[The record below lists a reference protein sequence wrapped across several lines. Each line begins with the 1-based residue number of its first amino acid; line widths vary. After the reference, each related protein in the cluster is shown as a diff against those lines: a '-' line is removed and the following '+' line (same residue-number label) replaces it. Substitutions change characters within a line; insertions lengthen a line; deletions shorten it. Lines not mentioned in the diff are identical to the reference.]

1 MVFLFNTILGDSMLV
16 WKLVA
21 SLIVKTV
28 NMVKP
33 LVKSTTTKHALFF
46 PGKISMT
53 SQSGRLLKQVSC
65 VYSGIV
71 MHSNQLVFWISS
83 DKCLQSFA
91 KSKLTSISGDHLKGN
106 DYICF
111 YHEERRWI
119 KYKRSLDFTIRL
131 LLFFCFKKIR
141 IKKYNNI

>member
-1 MVFLFNTILGDSMLV
+1 MLV

-28 NMVKP
+28 KMVKP

-46 PGKISMT
+46 PWKISMT

-65 VYSGIV
+65 VYCGIV
-71 MHSNQLVFWISS
+71 MHSNQLFFWISS

-91 KSKLTSISGDHLKGN
+91 KSKLISISSDHLRGN

-111 YHEERRWI
+111 YHEGCRWI
-119 KYKRSLDFTIRL
+119 KYKRGLDFTIRL
-131 LLFFCFKKIR
+131 LLFFYFKKLEL
-141 IKKYNNI
+141 KNTTSFNNRFFLEN